1 MIRAL
6 GNRTVAIWSVV
17 TAALFLRL
25 FRLSTPKTLVF
36 DEIYYV
42 DGARDLLKFGVEVSA
57 NKPEFIVHP
66 PVGKWVIAFGIKIF
80 GDNPFGWRVVV
91 ALLGTLSILLI
102 AKIASRI
109 FGALGYGLIAALL
122 ALFDGLNLVMSR
134 TALLDITLTAFLL
147 VATWFLLERRFLFAG
162 IFFGLALGTKWNAIF
177 YIITFSV
184 YFVIKEIRENYR
196 GANKIHG
203 APRQLLALIAL
214 RKVQLFIV
222 PLLVYLMSWVGW
234 FYSPRGWSRFWAA
247 DNGVT
252 FLAPFRSFIHYQF
265 EILRFHQGLDSRH
278 NYKSPAWQWLLQIRP
293 TSFYYESP
301 KCGGGT
307 CAQEVLAIGT
317 PLLWWAGALALLL
330 LLGITVRRVLAVPG
344 MTSMSATAG
353 RNHSLILLGVA
364 AGLIPWFAFPERTT
378 FSFYSIVFQPWIVLA
393 IVAIIKEIN
402 ERLPEKVSRKTRK
415 LTLACFIAVIGANFI
430 YHSPVFLAIT
440 ISYEHW
446 RNLMWFGSWI

>member
-17 TAALFLRL
+17 AAALFMRL
-25 FRLSTPKTLVF
+25 FRLSTPNTLIF

-66 PVGKWVIAFGIKIF
+66 PVGKWMIALGIQIF

-91 ALLGTLSILLI
+91 AFLGTLSILLI
-102 AKIASRI
+102 AKIASRL

-134 TALLDITLTAFLL
+134 TALLDITLTTFLL
-147 VATWFLLERRFLFAG
+147 IATWFLIDRRFLFAG

-177 YIITFSV
+177 YIIIFALFFIV
-184 YFVIKEIRENYR
+184 KELKERSSQDTRKSPKEM
-196 GANKIHG
+196 
-203 APRQLLALIAL
+203 LSLILL
-214 RKVQLFIV
+214 RKVQLFLV
-222 PLLVYLMSWVGW
+222 PLFVYFVSWFGW
-234 FYSPRGWSRFWAA
+234 FRSSRGWSRTWAE
-247 DNGVT
+247 DNGAT
-252 FLAPFRSFIHYQF
+252 FLAPLRSFIHYQF
-265 EILRFHQGLDSRH
+265 EILNFHQGLDSRH

-301 KCGGGT
+301 KCGSSE
-307 CAQEVLAIGT
+307 CSQEVLAIGT
-317 PLLWWAGALALLL
+317 PLLWWSGSIALLFL
-330 LLGITVRRVLAVPG
+330 IGLWFRK
-344 MTSMSATAG
+344 

-364 AGLIPWFAFPERTT
+364 AGLLPWFAFPERTT

-393 IVAIIKEIN
+393 IVAAIKEIN
-402 ERLPEKVSRKTRK
+402 ERLPARISRKSK
-415 LTLACFIAVIGANFI
+415 KAVLAAFILVIGGNFI
-430 YHSPVFLAIT
+430 YHSPIFLAIT
-440 ISYEHW
+440 VTYDYW
-446 RNLMWFGSWI
+446 RGLMWFDSWI

>member
-17 TAALFLRL
+17 AAALFMRL
-25 FRLSTPKTLVF
+25 FRLSTPNTLIF

-66 PVGKWVIAFGIKIF
+66 PVGKWMIALGIQIF

-91 ALLGTLSILLI
+91 AFLGTLSILLI
-102 AKIASRI
+102 AKIASHL

-134 TALLDITLTAFLL
+134 TALLDITLTTFLL
-147 VATWFLLERRFLFAG
+147 IATWFLIDRRFLFAG

-177 YIITFSV
+177 YIIIFALFFIV
-184 YFVIKEIRENYR
+184 KELKERSSQDTRKSPKEM
-196 GANKIHG
+196 
-203 APRQLLALIAL
+203 LSLILL
-214 RKVQLFIV
+214 RKVQLFLV
-222 PLLVYLMSWVGW
+222 PLFVYFVSWFGW
-234 FYSPRGWSRFWAA
+234 FRSSRGWSRTWAE
-247 DNGVT
+247 DNGAT
-252 FLAPFRSFIHYQF
+252 FLAPLRSFIHYQF
-265 EILRFHQGLDSRH
+265 EILNFHQGLDSRH

-301 KCGGGT
+301 KCGSSE
-307 CAQEVLAIGT
+307 CSQEVLAIGT
-317 PLLWWAGALALLL
+317 PLLWWSGSIALLFL
-330 LLGITVRRVLAVPG
+330 IGLWFRK
-344 MTSMSATAG
+344 

-364 AGLIPWFAFPERTT
+364 AGLLPWFAFPERTT

-393 IVAIIKEIN
+393 IVAAIKEIN
-402 ERLPEKVSRKTRK
+402 ERLPARISRKSK
-415 LTLACFIAVIGANFI
+415 KAVLAAFILVIGGNFI
-430 YHSPVFLAIT
+430 YHSPIFLAIT
-440 ISYEHW
+440 VTYDYW
-446 RNLMWFGSWI
+446 RGLMWFDSWI